1 MLGCRF
7 LVLSPNRNLLGGSAP
22 PPPGLAIL
30 TTCEQ
35 VTTVRRKEGRTDR
48 SIMSF
53 ESEQFFTR
61 EHVPHGGG
69 AKLVA
74 GDDSTTIG
82 REGDRKHHSIMAFEG
97 QHFAATDRIPYLG
110 GLIGRPRGNTLAVRG
125 KSHRIDSRAV
135 TLESEQFLPS
145 HGIP

>member
-7 LVLSPNRNLLGGSAP
+7 LVLAPNGDLLGGSAP

-48 SIMSF
+48 GIMSF
-53 ESEQFFTR
+53 EGEQFFTR

-82 REGDRKHHSIMAFEG
+82 RERDRKHYAIMASECLQFG
-97 QHFAATDRIPYLG
+97 AADRIPYLG
-110 GLIGRPRGNTLAVRG
+110 GLIARPRDNPLAVRG
-125 KSHRIDSRAV
+125 KSHRVDSSAV
-135 TLESEQFLPS
+135 PLESEQFLP
-145 HGIP
+145 

>member
-7 LVLSPNRNLLGGSAP
+7 LVLAPNGDLLGGSAP

-30 TTCEQ
+30 TTGEQ
-35 VTTVRRKEGRTDR
+35 VTTVWRKEGRTDR
-48 SIMSF
+48 GIMSF
-53 ESEQFFTR
+53 EGEQFFTR

-82 REGDRKHHSIMAFEG
+82 RERDRKHHPVVAFEG
-97 QHFAATDRIPYLG
+97 QQFTATDRIPYLG
-110 GLIGRPRGNTLAVRG
+110 GLIRRPRGNTLTVRG
-125 KSHRIDSRAV
+125 KSH
-135 TLESEQFLPS
+135 
-145 HGIP
+145 